1 MLYSDPFKVGM
12 VYLGRKGGGA
22 TYSYEMC
29 RVLLRKNIKIFAI
42 VSENIESR
50 DRWINLKQEGSLI
63 LYFLPT
69 YTNRFEFIKSFFL
82 SPGYKKC
89 VKELKK
95 WSPDVIYIPMLTLNA
110 WKIVRHF
117 NRDKI
122 VTTIHDLI
130 PHPGERNP
138 IQTLIFNYIKRKSS
152 RYIVLTDSFKCKV
165 SECYGVDLNK
175 VLVLPHAGFCF
186 RRSDTPPDFDM
197 IHFSILFFGR
207 ITPYKGLGVLLG
219 AIDKIRD
226 SIPEI
231 KLTIAGEGEL
241 RSSETAMIK
250 RNSDIITLINHWISE
265 EEIAQL
271 FEQSDFS
278 LLPYT
283 EASQSGVAAASF
295 GAGRTVVASDVGGLK
310 AQVEAGGG
318 IVIEAG
324 SSEELADAIIMLYKD
339 PQIIIAKNKEA
350 FAYFQNELTWD
361 ASASKLIDFLR
372 N

>member
-1 MLYSDPFKVGM
+1 MSYSDSFKVGV

-29 RVLLRKNIKIFAI
+29 RALLRKNIKIFAVI
-42 VSENIESR
+42 SENIEHR
-50 DRWINLKQEGSLI
+50 DRWVSLKQEGDLI
-63 LYFLPT
+63 LHFLPT

-89 VKELKK
+89 VNKLKEWK
-95 WSPDVIYIPMLTLNA
+95 PDVIYIPMLTLNA

-138 IQTLIFNYIKRKSS
+138 IQNLIFNYLKRKSS
-152 RYIVLTDSFKCKV
+152 RYIVLTESFKCKIAEYYKV
-165 SECYGVDLNK
+165 NLEN

-186 RRSDTPPDFDM
+186 KKSEISPDFDI
-197 IHFSILFFGR
+197 IHFTILFFGR
-207 ITPYKGLGVLLG
+207 ITPYKGLGVLLD
-219 AIDKIRD
+219 AVDRIKEN
-226 SIPEI
+226 IPNI
-231 KLTIAGEGEL
+231 KLIIAGEGEL
-241 RSSETAMIK
+241 RASEIAAIN

-271 FEQSDFS
+271 FERSDFS

-295 GAGRTVVASDVGGLK
+295 GAGRTIVASDVGGLK

-324 SSEELADAIIMLYKD
+324 SPEKLADAVISLYKN
-339 PQIIIAKNKEA
+339 PQLIKTKNQEA
-350 FAYFQNELTWD
+350 FAYFQKELTWD

>member
-1 MLYSDPFKVGM
+1 MPHSDSFKVGI
-12 VYLGRKGGGA
+12 VYLGRRGGGA

-29 RVLLRKNIKIFAI
+29 RALLGRNIKIFAI
-42 VSENIESR
+42 VSENIEHR
-50 DRWINLKQEGSLI
+50 DRWENLKREGDLI

-69 YTNRFEFIKSFFL
+69 YTTQSEFIKSFFW
-82 SPGYKKC
+82 SPGYKNC
-89 VKELKK
+89 VDELKK
-95 WSPDVIYIPMLTLNA
+95 WNPNVIYIPMLTLNA

-138 IQTLIFNYIKRKSS
+138 IQTLLFNYIKRKSS
-152 RYIVLTDSFKCKV
+152 RYIVLTDSFKCKIA
-165 SECYGVDLNK
+165 ECYGVKQDS

-186 RRSDTPPDFDM
+186 RKSKDIPNFDA

-207 ITPYKGLGVLLG
+207 ITPYKGLSVLLG

-226 SIPEI
+226 NIPNI
-231 KLTIAGEGEL
+231 KLVIAGEGEIKP
-241 RSSETAMIK
+241 SEIAIIE
-250 RNSDIITLINHWISE
+250 RNPDTITLINTWISE

-271 FEQSDFS
+271 FEQCDFS
-278 LLPYT
+278 VLPYT
-283 EASQSGVAAASF
+283 EASQSGVAATSF
-295 GAGRTVVASDVGGLK
+295 GAGRTIIASDVGGLK

-324 SSEELADAIIMLYKD
+324 SSEKLADAVIMLYKNPD
-339 PQIIIAKNKEA
+339 VIEAKNREA
-350 FAYFQNELTWD
+350 FAYFQKELTWD
-361 ASASKLIDFLR
+361 ASAAKLIDFLR